1 MIVSFMSGLFWLS
14 GIIYNSYTIEYDWLR
29 KIMYFN
35 PINYFVNGYR
45 KAFLTGAPLFD
56 NSTETIIFFAEFA
69 VIIFLGIFNF
79 TRLRKRLPDVL

>member
-1 MIVSFMSGLFWLS
+1 
-14 GIIYNSYTIEYDWLR
+14 
-29 KIMYFN
+29 MYFN

-45 KAFLTGAPLFD
+45 EAFLTGAPLFD